1 MAEISTEEFY
11 NQYYDDIKDLFI
23 DFKDDGYDISLI
35 SAKRLV
41 PTKGDGSKYKIVR
54 FSNITYKEIN
64 YIEVNISGFLNKRET
79 YSFSKS
85 NLYLSIIRN
94 IQSQLK
100 GIVLYLDIDSMTV
113 HENSI
118 SNYIYRI
125 EDIEKETFSN
135 PVLEKLSNNVII
147 NFKSFNKIN
156 EESGIRNINKLIK
169 DHLASGGTNTFEIWM
184 HIDLDGLTSC
194 LAMKGYLERY
204 GMKMVDSHKIQYGNM
219 EFAIKNKRPTS
230 MACVVDFAH
239 FKSVFT
245 IGTDHH
251 EGQTGKVSGSSYA
264 TSSRSNVETISGK
277 ISFSDIFTPGDV
289 ELVRT
294 VDSANF
300 LTYNIK
306 PEDVQNSIF
315 KIDKEISGEKNRF
328 MMGFVVNRLLLAY
341 KNKRITV
348 TSLDGKTKHVNKNIL
363 ECMAIDCSPSLYSMF
378 NTLKHYIK
386 NARTTNDK
394 QGFLATPQSLK
405 ENLYDYIER
414 MKNYKFIETEDGN
427 AEEYDPNWKHKNVTT
442 PRTTGSYFDKDYK
455 IIIQYGAGSM
465 YSPGSYD
472 RYVPFKNNPDAE
484 FICMIWPMGLIQV
497 SCNPFKEKKL
507 DLHLGEI
514 AKEVLA
520 LHKNKLSRILI
531 PIDCIK
537 KEYET
542 SQDWKKMKKEE
553 GESYEGI
560 GFRFSDL
567 VDFYGGCV
575 QHDGDIIDISE
586 DTEDN
591 EEVKELMN
599 KNYAL
604 LTDEEKL
611 ILSSY
616 TISEW
621 DIMAKG
627 SGGHKSI
634 TNIQGFLFI
643 KYNLRSF
650 TTQYS
655 TLKRYTDLMKVIGRE
670 IVNNLKQKI
679 DISRKG
685 DEVTYKK
692 TDIVLSGQ
700 NINENFDY
708 FLLKKGIQDKVS
720 KEEFVKAGASDA
732 MRPKT
737 NGIVIDIDNKKIV
750 ASFENFKNRFDV

>member
-1 MAEISTEEFY
+1 MAEISTEQFY
-11 NQYYDDIKDLFI
+11 NQFYDDIKDLFI
-23 DFKDDGYDISLI
+23 DFKDEGYGITII

-64 YIEVNISGFLNKRET
+64 YIEVNIDGFLNRLDA
-79 YSFSKS
+79 YSFYKFD
-85 NLYLSIIRN
+85 LYLNLIRN
-94 IQSQLK
+94 IQSHLR
-100 GIVLYLDIDSMTV
+100 GIGLYLDISNTTI

-125 EDIEKETFSN
+125 EDIEKETFTN
-135 PVLEKLSNNVII
+135 PVLEKLNNNVII

-169 DHLASGGTNTFEIWM
+169 DHLESGGTNTFEIWM

-230 MACVVDFAH
+230 MACIVDFAH

-264 TSSRSNVETISGK
+264 TTSRSNVETISGR

-300 LTYNIK
+300 LAYNIK

-315 KIDKEISGEKNRF
+315 KVDKELSGEKNRF

-348 TSLDGKTKHVNKNIL
+348 TSLDGKNNHVNKNIL
-363 ECMAIDCSPSLYSMF
+363 ECMALDCSPSLYSMF

-386 NARTTNDK
+386 NAKTTNDK
-394 QGFLATPQSLK
+394 RGFLASPESLK

-414 MKNYKFIETEDGN
+414 MKNYKFIEGEEGD
-427 AEEYDPNWKHKNVTT
+427 AVEYDPKNNWKHKNVSE
-442 PRTTGSYFDKDYK
+442 PRTTGSHFDKDYK
-455 IIIQYGAGSM
+455 IIIQYGGGSM
-465 YSPGSYD
+465 YNPGSYD

-507 DLHLGEI
+507 DIHLGEI

-520 LHKNKLSRILI
+520 SHKEKLNRILI

-542 SQDWKKMKKEE
+542 SDEWKRMKKEE
-553 GESYEGI
+553 GDEYEGI
-560 GFRFSDL
+560 GFRFSDI
-567 VDFYGGCV
+567 VDFYGDCIQYNGEKV
-575 QHDGDIIDISE
+575 DISNN
-586 DTEDN
+586 TEV
-591 EEVKELMN
+591 EELMN
-599 KNYAL
+599 KNFDT
-604 LTDEEKL
+604 LTDDEKL
-611 ILSSY
+611 FLSSY
-616 TISEW
+616 KISEW
-621 DIMAKG
+621 DIISKG
-627 SGGHKSI
+627 SGGHKAI

-650 TTQYS
+650 TDKYKD
-655 TLKRYTDLMKVIGRE
+655 LRRYTDLMKKIGRE
-670 IVNNLKQKI
+670 IVNNLKEKI
-679 DISRKG
+679 DAFKKG
-685 DEVTYKK
+685 EEITYKK
-692 TDIVLSGQ
+692 TDVVLSGQ
-700 NINENFDY
+700 DINENFDY
-708 FLLKKGIQDKVS
+708 FLIKNGIGDKVT
-720 KEEFVKAGASDA
+720 KEEFIKAGVSKG
-732 MRPKT
+732 MKPKT
-737 NGIVIDIDNKKIV
+737 NGITIDIDNKKIV
-750 ASFENFKNRFDV
+750 ANFENFKNKFDV